1 MESPRVTPFEEV
13 LEVVEQ
19 LSPIDQAAL
28 VEIIRQRLVEQR
40 RGEIAMN
47 AQTVRQAF
55 REGRAQYG
63 NVDDIVR
70 VDIGTPATKFISRA
84 TK

>member
-1 MESPRVTPFEEV
+1 MESPLVTPFEEA

-40 RGEIAMN
+40 RGEIAIN

-63 NVDDIVR
+63 NVDDVR
-70 VDIGTPATKFISRA
+70 RDL
-84 TK
+84 